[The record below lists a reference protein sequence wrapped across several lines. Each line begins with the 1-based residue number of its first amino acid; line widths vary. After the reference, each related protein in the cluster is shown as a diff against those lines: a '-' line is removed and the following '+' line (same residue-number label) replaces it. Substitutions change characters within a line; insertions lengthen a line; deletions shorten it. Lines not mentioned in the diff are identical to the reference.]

1 MCWFK
6 NADWVIGVK
15 MKRESAYNIS
25 GNLNEASYEWGM
37 RNLIYVPYYVISTI
51 YLAIPKWSIDT
62 YEYTI

>member
-1 MCWFK
+1 
-6 NADWVIGVK
+6 